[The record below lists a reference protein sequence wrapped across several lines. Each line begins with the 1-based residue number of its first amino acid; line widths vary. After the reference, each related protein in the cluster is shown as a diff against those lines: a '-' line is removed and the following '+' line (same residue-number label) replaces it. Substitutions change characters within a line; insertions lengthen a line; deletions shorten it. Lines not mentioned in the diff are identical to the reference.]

1 MKSMYKII
9 GLTGGIASGKTTV
22 SDDLKKRGYTVLDA
36 DAYSRKT
43 TAKNGPAIPAIKKA
57 FGDDIVNAEGE
68 LDRKK
73 LGNIIFNDADKRREL
88 NDIVHPLI
96 REMMNSDEQK
106 FIKEGHVFLDIPLL
120 FENGLNER
128 CDVVVTVFVDRDT
141 QLKRLTARNNLTIE
155 EAEARINSQMPL
167 TEKVSR
173 SDYRLDNNGNL
184 DALYEQIDRL
194 LEELESL

>member
-1 MKSMYKII
+1 MYKII

-22 SDDLKKRGYTVLDA
+22 SDYLKERGYTVLDA

-43 TAKNGPAIPAIKKA
+43 TAKNGPAIPAIKQA
-57 FGDDIVNAEGE
+57 FGHDIVNTGGE

-73 LGNIIFNDADKRREL
+73 LGSIIFNDADKRRQL
-88 NDIVHPLI
+88 NEIVHPLI

-106 FIKEGHVFLDIPLL
+106 FIEEGHVFLDIPLL

-128 CDVVVTVFVDRDT
+128 CDFVVTVFVDRDT
-141 QLKRLTARNNLTIE
+141 QLKRLTARNNLSIE

-167 TEKVSR
+167 AEKVRMSE
-173 SDYRLDNNGNL
+173 YRLDNNGNL
-184 DALYEQIDRL
+184 EALYKQIDQFI
-194 LEELESL
+194 EELESL

>member
-1 MKSMYKII
+1 MYKII

-22 SDDLKKRGYTVLDA
+22 SDYLKERGYTVLDA

-43 TAKNGPAIPAIKKA
+43 TAKNGPAIPAIKQA
-57 FGDDIVNAEGE
+57 FGDDIVNTSGE

-73 LGNIIFNDADKRREL
+73 LGSIIFNDADKRREL
-88 NDIVHPLI
+88 NEIVHPLI

-128 CDVVVTVFVDRDT
+128 CDFVVTVFVDRET
-141 QLKRLTARNNLTIE
+141 QIKRLTARNDLTVE

-167 TEKVSR
+167 TEKVRMSE
-173 SDYRLDNNGNL
+173 YHLDNNGNL
-184 DALYEQIDRL
+184 EELYEQIDRFT
-194 LEELESL
+194 EELESL

>member
-1 MKSMYKII
+1 MYKII

-22 SDDLKKRGYTVLDA
+22 SDYLKERGYTVLDA

-43 TAKNGPAIPAIKKA
+43 TAKNGPAIPAIKQA
-57 FGDDIVNAEGE
+57 FGDDIVNTSGE

-73 LGNIIFNDADKRREL
+73 LGSIIFNDADKRREL
-88 NDIVHPLI
+88 NEIVHPLI

-128 CDVVVTVFVDRDT
+128 CDFVVTVFVDRDT
-141 QLKRLTARNNLTIE
+141 QIKRLTARNDLTVE

-167 TEKVSR
+167 TEKVRMSEY
-173 SDYRLDNNGNL
+173 SLDNNGTL
-184 DALYEQIDRL
+184 EALYKQIDQFT
-194 LEELESL
+194 EELESL

>member
-1 MKSMYKII
+1 MYKII

-22 SDDLKKRGYTVLDA
+22 SDYLKARGYTVLDA

-43 TAKNGPAIPAIKKA
+43 TAKNGPAIPAIKQA
-57 FGDDIVNAEGE
+57 FGDDIVNTSGE

-73 LGNIIFNDADKRREL
+73 LGSIIFNDADKRREL
-88 NDIVHPLI
+88 NEIVHPLI

-128 CDVVVTVFVDRDT
+128 CDFVVTVFVDRDT
-141 QLKRLTARNNLTIE
+141 QIKRLTARNDLTVE

-167 TEKVSR
+167 TEKVRMSE
-173 SDYRLDNNGNL
+173 YHLDNNGNL
-184 DALYEQIDRL
+184 EELYEQIDRFT
-194 LEELESL
+194 EELESL

>member
-1 MKSMYKII
+1 MYKII

-22 SDDLKKRGYTVLDA
+22 SDYLKERGYTVLDA

-43 TAKNGPAIPAIKKA
+43 TAKNGPAIPAIKQA
-57 FGDDIVNAEGE
+57 FGHDIVNTGGE

-73 LGNIIFNDADKRREL
+73 LGSIIFNDADKRRQL
-88 NDIVHPLI
+88 NEIVHPLI

-106 FIKEGHVFLDIPLL
+106 FIEEGHVFLDIPLL

-128 CDVVVTVFVDRDT
+128 CDFVVTVFVDRDT
-141 QLKRLTARNNLTIE
+141 QLKRLTARNKLSIE

-167 TEKVSR
+167 AEKVRMSE
-173 SDYRLDNNGNL
+173 YRLDNNGNL
-184 DALYEQIDRL
+184 EALYKQIDQFI
-194 LEELESL
+194 EELESL

>member
-1 MKSMYKII
+1 MYKII

-22 SDDLKKRGYTVLDA
+22 SDYLKERGYTVLDA

-43 TAKNGPAIPAIKKA
+43 TAKNGPAIPAIKKV
-57 FGDDIVNAEGE
+57 FGEDIVNAGGE

-73 LGNIIFNDADKRREL
+73 LGSIIFNDADKRREL
-88 NDIVHPLI
+88 NEIVYPLI

-128 CDVVVTVFVDRDT
+128 CDFVVTVFVDRDI
-141 QLKRLTARNNLTIE
+141 QIKRLTARNDLTVE

-167 TEKVSR
+167 TEKVRMSE
-173 SDYRLDNNGNL
+173 YHLDNNGNL
-184 DALYEQIDRL
+184 EELYEQIDRFT
-194 LEELESL
+194 EELESL

>member
-1 MKSMYKII
+1 MYKII

-22 SDDLKKRGYTVLDA
+22 SDYLKAQGYTVLDA

-57 FGDDIVNAEGE
+57 FGDDIVNAGGE

-88 NDIVHPLI
+88 NAIVHPLI
-96 REMMNSDEQK
+96 RDMMNADEQK
-106 FIKEGHVFLDIPLL
+106 FIEEGHVFLDIPLL

-128 CDVVVTVFVDRDT
+128 CDFVVTVFVDRDT
-141 QLKRLTARNNLTIE
+141 QIKRLTTRNDLTAG

-167 TEKVSR
+167 AEKVRR
-173 SDYRLDNNGNL
+173 SEYILDNNGDL
-184 DALYEQIDRL
+184 KSLYEQIDKFT
-194 LEELESL
+194 EELESL

>member
-57 FGDDIVNAEGE
+57 FGDDLVNAEGE

>member
-1 MKSMYKII
+1 MYKII

-57 FGDDIVNAEGE
+57 FGDDLVNAEGE

>member
-1 MKSMYKII
+1 MYKII

-22 SDDLKKRGYTVLDA
+22 SDYLKERGYTVLDA

-43 TAKNGPAIPAIKKA
+43 TAKNGPAIPAIKQA
-57 FGDDIVNAEGE
+57 FGDDIVNTSGE

-73 LGNIIFNDADKRREL
+73 LGSIIFNDADKRREL
-88 NDIVHPLI
+88 NEIVHPLI
-96 REMMNSDEQK
+96 REMMNADEKK

-128 CDVVVTVFVDRDT
+128 CDFVVTVFVDRDT
-141 QLKRLTARNNLTIE
+141 QIKRLTARNDLTVE

-167 TEKVSR
+167 TEKVRMSE
-173 SDYRLDNNGNL
+173 YHLDNNGNL
-184 DALYEQIDRL
+184 EELYEQIDRFT
-194 LEELESL
+194 EELESL

>member
-57 FGDDIVNAEGE
+57 FGDDLVNAEGE

-184 DALYEQIDRL
+184 EALYEQIDRL

>member
-1 MKSMYKII
+1 MYKII

-22 SDDLKKRGYTVLDA
+22 SDYLKERGYTVLDA

-43 TAKNGPAIPAIKKA
+43 TAKNGPAIPAIKQA
-57 FGDDIVNAEGE
+57 FGDDIVNTDGE

-73 LGNIIFNDADKRREL
+73 LGSIIFNDADKRREL
-88 NDIVHPLI
+88 NEIVHPLI

-128 CDVVVTVFVDRDT
+128 CDFVVTVFVDRDT
-141 QLKRLTARNNLTIE
+141 QIKRLTARNDLTVE

-167 TEKVSR
+167 TEKVRMSE
-173 SDYRLDNNGNL
+173 YHLDNNGTL
-184 DALYEQIDRL
+184 EALYKQIDQFT
-194 LEELESL
+194 EELESL